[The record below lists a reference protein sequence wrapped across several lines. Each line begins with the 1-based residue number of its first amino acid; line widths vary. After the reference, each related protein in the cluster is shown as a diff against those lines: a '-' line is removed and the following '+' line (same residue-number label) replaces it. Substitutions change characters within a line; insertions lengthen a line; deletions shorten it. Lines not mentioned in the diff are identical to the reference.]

1 MISYDPDGRMIFP
14 GLAPGCNQRLHKVH
28 ACCSPATEVFAHQR
42 APQTL
47 AQPMATMTRPYR
59 QAPRLARPGPSAGRC
74 GPNSVRFGSPIP
86 FDISAIQE
94 SAELSDQPAHCRHA
108 SEASRPRHVSFRGI
122 MPLAAEAPG

>member
-1 MISYDPDGRMIFP
+1 MISYDPDGHMIFP
-14 GLAPGCNQRLHKVH
+14 GLAPGTISGCIKSTPAARQQQR
-28 ACCSPATEVFAHQR
+28 CSRTNGRPDARSAHGHDDPAVSTS
-42 APQTL
+42 P
-47 AQPMATMTRPYR
+47 P
-59 QAPRLARPGPSAGRC
+59 PGPPWPVCWPLWTQFGK
-74 GPNSVRFGSPIP
+74 VGSPIP